1 MSSIRLFVLDS
12 FARHG
17 EMHGH
22 QLKLLA
28 EQEHVHQ
35 WTDISVGGLYGALK
49 RLAAEGLLAPV
60 RTEREGNF
68 PERQVWAIT
77 DEGRT
82 ALAESRRHALET
94 VVLRPDPFDLA
105 LTRVDPDAVDE
116 LVGTVHGR
124 RAAVRRLLDDE
135 IEHHRRASPW
145 LSVAEKHAMAHR
157 EHRLRAELAWHD
169 TLIDAL
175 PEIVADEE
183 AGARHALTPGS
194 PGR

>member
-17 EMHGH
+17 DMHGH
-22 QLKLLA
+22 QLRLQA
-28 EQEHVHQ
+28 EQEHVHF
-35 WTDISVGGLYGALK
+35 WTDISVGGIYGALK

-77 DEGRT
+77 DDGRT
-82 ALAESRRHALET
+82 ALADSRRHALET

-105 LTRVDPDAVDE
+105 LTRVDPDAIDD
-116 LVGTVHGR
+116 LVSTVHER
-124 RAAVRRLLDDE
+124 RRAVRRLLDDE

-157 EHRLRAELAWHD
+157 EHRLRAELDWHD
-169 TLIDAL
+169 TLVDAL

>member
-1 MSSIRLFVLDS
+1 VSSIRLFVLDS

-22 QLKLLA
+22 QLRLQA

-35 WTDISVGGLYGALK
+35 WTDISVGGLYGAIK

-68 PERQVWAIT
+68 PERQVWAVT
-77 DEGRT
+77 DAGRA

-105 LTRVDPDAVDE
+105 LTRVDPEAVGD
-116 LVGTVHGR
+116 LVETVLDR
-124 RAAVRRLLDDE
+124 REAVRRLLDDE
-135 IEHHRRASPW
+135 VEHHRHASPW

-169 TLIDAL
+169 TLVDAL

-183 AGARHALTPGS
+183 AGAKHALTPGS